1 MEVDRA
7 GMWSAETR
15 DATIALPEALRA
27 RIVPGKPLLWEVVAK
42 DAAGRAVAW
51 SGEQPFKVSK

>member
-1 MEVDRA
+1 MEVDQSQL
-7 GMWSAETR
+7 WSAEAF
-15 DATIALPEALRA
+15 DAAVALPEALRA

-51 SGEQPFKVSK
+51 SGKQRFRMKK